1 MEKKEKKAGVILIIG
16 FIIFILIFVIPV
28 HFIDLNS
35 KNGIYLLLL
44 FFGYLV
50 LSFWIGSLEN
60 KTTNRFLKWLIY
72 IFTAPM
78 AVIYFVLKFGLPFMT
93 VILNFI
99 LYLILSFVPVLF
111 IGFLNKTKIILISH
125 EEFIFWS
132 LTIAT
137 IISVTCNKYILK
149 FIIKHSPAFTNNRHG
164 KDTIELKELTKYI
177 FNPNNIRFLI
187 YFLYFIFMLFFSVA
201 YLRGESVYSNKLLDN
216 SILQAFLVFL
226 AYDSIR
232 INSKDLKLLPSK
244 ILSKFLRVFTYD
256 ETKNVEKQESE
267 NLNNEDKFK

>member
-1 MEKKEKKAGVILIIG
+1 MEKKEKKAGIILIIG

-28 HFIDLNS
+28 HFINLNS
-35 KNGIYLLLL
+35 KSGLYVFLSFIVYML
-44 FFGYLV
+44 

-60 KTTNRFLKWLIY
+60 KTTNKFLKWLIY

-78 AVIYFVLKFGLPFMT
+78 AVVYFVLKYSMPFVT

-99 LYLILSFVPVLF
+99 LYVTISFSPVLL

-137 IISVTCNKYILK
+137 IMSVTCNKYILK
-149 FIIKHSPAFTNNRHG
+149 FILKHSPAFTNNRNG

-177 FNPNNIRFLI
+177 FIPNNIRFLI
-187 YFLYFIFMLFFSVA
+187 YFIYFIFLLFFSVA
-201 YLRGESVYSNKLLDN
+201 YLRGESINNNKLLDN

-232 INSKDLKLLPSK
+232 INSKEIKLLPSI
-244 ILSKFLRVFTYD
+244 ILSRFWRAFTYD
-256 ETKNVEKQESE
+256 ETINEKEQKSE
-267 NLNNEDKFK
+267 NLNKEE